1 MNGSSPGAPL
11 VTVVV
16 PTRNNERTLEAC
28 LRSVRAQ
35 THPAVE
41 LVVVDNHSTDA
52 TPQIAARHAD
62 AVLTRGPERSAQRNA
77 GAAVASGEWVLWLDS
92 DMVMPPRTVEVA
104 LRAAAETGAEALAL
118 PERTVGAGFWTRCR
132 ALERECY
139 LDDPSL
145 HNPRLLRRE
154 LLTRDG
160 GFRLDMSGPEDAD
173 LRLRLRTEGVSIVL
187 VPVLVDHDEG
197 RLTVRDVLAKRY
209 YYGLS
214 IPAFART
221 HDGAVAR
228 QGRGILT
235 AYARNA
241 RRLAADPLHA
251 AGMVALRGAEAAA
264 YGWGALQGRRRAAA
278 G

>member
-1 MNGSSPGAPL
+1 MTPHRDEAV

-28 LRSVRAQ
+28 LRSVREQ
-35 THPAVE
+35 THHPVE
-41 LVVVDNHSTDA
+41 LVVVDNHSDDA

-62 AVLTRGPERSAQRNA
+62 VVLTRGPERSAQRNA
-77 GAAVASGEWVLWLDS
+77 GVAAGTGQWVLWLDS
-92 DMVMPPRTVEVA
+92 DMVLPPDAIDVA
-104 LRAAAETGAEALAL
+104 LRTADETGSGALAL
-118 PERTVGAGFWTRCR
+118 PERTIGSGFWTRCR

-139 LDDPSL
+139 LDDASL
-145 HNPRLLRRE
+145 HNPRLLRRD

-173 LRLRLRTEGVSIVL
+173 LRLRLLSDGVPVVL
-187 VPVLVDHDEG
+187 APVLVDHDEG

-228 QGRGILT
+228 QGGRILA

-241 RRLAADPLHA
+241 RRLAADPLHTV
-251 AGMVALRGAEAAA
+251 GMVALRAAEAAA
-264 YGWGALQGRRRAAA
+264 YGWGAVRGRRLVA
-278 G
+278 GR